1 MHNKPTHRFLRAETV
16 TAFCIIVV
24 AAAFLIP
31 TTELAPL
38 SALLPA
44 VMLGCL
50 ILLAIVML
58 IADQRKA
65 SAGEEAEA
73 VLKSP
78 KRVFGAFGLITLYAI
93 CVGLI
98 GFYISTALSL
108 PLVAY
113 IFGYRSP
120 VGLAIA
126 TAIVL
131 LAIYLIFGVSMSQ
144 EFPTGLLWAK

>member
-58 IADQRKA
+58 IAI
-65 SAGEEAEA
+65 SAKHPLE
-73 VLKSP
+73 KKP
-78 KRVFGAFGLITLYAI
+78 K
-93 CVGLI
+93 
-98 GFYISTALSL
+98 LS
-108 PLVAY
+108 
-113 IFGYRSP
+113 
-120 VGLAIA
+120 
-126 TAIVL
+126 
-131 LAIYLIFGVSMSQ
+131 
-144 EFPTGLLWAK
+144 